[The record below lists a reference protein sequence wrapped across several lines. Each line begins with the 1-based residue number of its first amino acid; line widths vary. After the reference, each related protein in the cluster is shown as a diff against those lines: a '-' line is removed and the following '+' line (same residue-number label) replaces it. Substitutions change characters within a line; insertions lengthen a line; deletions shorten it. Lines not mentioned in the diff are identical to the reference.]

1 MSASMR
7 LQMAAAGAGRFGGE
21 MAGAHVP
28 AGGRRGN
35 RRIRG
40 GARCGDRIRRG
51 AGGAHEIRHG
61 EDAAHEHREE
71 SVERVRPWAAMH
83 SGRRCVAC
91 SAMTRG
97 GHRGIRGGA
106 PGHRDAGGLDALF
119 GPGIRRVGRVPGRG
133 GQRRAGVDGAG
144 SGSGSQ
150 AMAQAAA
157 GDGAR
162 IEVRPAGIGFE
173 VIAHCAV
180 VADPWGIVPRMVTGR
195 AHGIWQERL

>member
-1 MSASMR
+1 
-7 LQMAAAGAGRFGGE
+7 
-21 MAGAHVP
+21 
-28 AGGRRGN
+28 
-35 RRIRG
+35 
-40 GARCGDRIRRG
+40 
-51 AGGAHEIRHG
+51 
-61 EDAAHEHREE
+61 
-71 SVERVRPWAAMH
+71 MH

-97 GHRGIRGGA
+97 RPPRNSRWCSRSFVMLAALMLYLGRASVVSVGCQ
-106 PGHRDAGGLDALF
+106 DAAANAARALM
-119 GPGIRRVGRVPGRG
+119 V
-133 GQRRAGVDGAG
+133 QG